1 MTSIPGASGYQIRD
15 TNFIA
20 PDGKA
25 LTQQQFVDKVKSKEI
40 SLTGDS
46 LQFLDKHLG
55 PDTMQSLRQ
64 STSPTTLQN
73 VNARLQST
81 EANMGEI
88 YDLMKVI
95 AQFSQTQRQ
104 SASAIR
110 QAHYDSQISAMKK
123 SADDLMAAAWA
134 RLAGGILSGAATITS
149 GAVQIGGAKL
159 GSDMK
164 DADGKLDPLKKLE
177 FKADMSKLEGTA
189 KSIDGTAKLLG
200 TGGEFAANA
209 FERNSKDGD
218 MAAKKAEQAAQ
229 KINELLETIRE
240 MSSRAMETFQAT
252 VQTNREL
259 PKV

>member
-15 TNFIA
+15 GNFIA

-25 LTQQQFVDKVKSKEI
+25 LTQQHFVDKVKSKEI
-40 SLTGDS
+40 SLTADS

-55 PDTMQSLRQ
+55 SDTMQSLRQ
-64 STSPTTLQN
+64 STSPSTLQN
-73 VNARLQST
+73 VSARLQST

-110 QAHYDSQISAMKK
+110 QAHYDSQISGMKK
-123 SADDLMAAAWA
+123 SADDLMAAAWS

-149 GAVQIGGAKL
+149 GAVQIGSVKL
-159 GSDMK
+159 GTDLK
-164 DADGKLDPLKKLE
+164 GADGKVDPVKKME
-177 FKADMSKLEGTA
+177 FQVDMSKVEGKA
-189 KSIDGTAKLLG
+189 KAIDGTAKLLS

-218 MAAKKAEQAAQ
+218 MSAKKAEQAAQ

-252 VQTNREL
+252 VQSNREM